1 MYRQKKGPLSSLITN
16 MKTGLITRRE
26 FLQEVARL
34 GLAGS
39 LVELVESSCK
49 LPPRCSATDLT
60 WWSESYDIS
69 SYDALIPAYNI
80 INECG
85 ITVSRD
91 MKGVST
97 DYLHEQLT
105 QRLQNQQSSPE
116 IISMDVIWTDE
127 FASNGWVI
135 PLNDFWSAEEQDL
148 YLRLPIQS
156 STYQGKVYAAPLW
169 TDVGLMYYRT
179 DHDFGRSLSATI
191 PQAWTWDDL
200 EGMVQYVR
208 SRNSSDLP
216 QYGYLWQATAPSVGP
231 YEGLVCNFVEVLS
244 SYGGNVIDPHNPERV
259 TISGSAAVEALQKM
273 RSWLAPEG
281 ISSSMNLIE
290 DSYDENATAHIWENG
305 GAMFMRNWPRYISSS
320 TKDTSAVQQKFGIT
334 TLPGKTPKL
343 TGKSCIGGWGLAINA
358 FAPQEKR
365 EAAWNFIHWML
376 QKDTQVFLAIDSNF
390 AVTIKKA
397 YDILKLQNRFYSKII
412 DIINNHSQ
420 LRPKIKMYQ
429 PFSQTIQKRV
439 YQILTDPSPDIE
451 GSLNTLQK
459 TLQDIIDKGKKGH
472 S

>member
-148 YLRLPIQS
+148 YLRLPI
-156 STYQGKVYAAPLW
+156 
-169 TDVGLMYYRT
+169 
-179 DHDFGRSLSATI
+179 
-191 PQAWTWDDL
+191 
-200 EGMVQYVR
+200 
-208 SRNSSDLP
+208 
-216 QYGYLWQATAPSVGP
+216 
-231 YEGLVCNFVEVLS
+231 
-244 SYGGNVIDPHNPERV
+244 
-259 TISGSAAVEALQKM
+259 
-273 RSWLAPEG
+273 
-281 ISSSMNLIE
+281 
-290 DSYDENATAHIWENG
+290 
-305 GAMFMRNWPRYISSS
+305 
-320 TKDTSAVQQKFGIT
+320 
-334 TLPGKTPKL
+334 
-343 TGKSCIGGWGLAINA
+343 
-358 FAPQEKR
+358 
-365 EAAWNFIHWML
+365 
-376 QKDTQVFLAIDSNF
+376 
-390 AVTIKKA
+390 
-397 YDILKLQNRFYSKII
+397 
-412 DIINNHSQ
+412 
-420 LRPKIKMYQ
+420 
-429 PFSQTIQKRV
+429 
-439 YQILTDPSPDIE
+439 
-451 GSLNTLQK
+451 
-459 TLQDIIDKGKKGH
+459 
-472 S
+472 